1 MYDFLSV
8 VGLGC
13 EEMEQPLV
21 SGKNSV
27 EELYKIIREM
37 PAEQQSELINKILE
51 GSGLVV
57 IMSNGC
63 VTNNT
68 INVGGKCE
76 KLAEQIEA
84 IAVELR
90 NLKSV
95 RN

>member
-1 MYDFLSV
+1 
-8 VGLGC
+8 
-13 EEMEQPLV
+13 MEPLV
-21 SGKNSV
+21 SGGKNSV
-27 EELYKIIREM
+27 EEIYKIIREM

-68 INVGGKCE
+68 INVGGKYE

-84 IAVELR
+84 LAVEVR
-90 NLKSV
+90 NLKSSV

>member
-1 MYDFLSV
+1 
-8 VGLGC
+8 
-13 EEMEQPLV
+13 MEPVV
-21 SGKNSV
+21 SGKTSV
-27 EELYKIIREM
+27 EEIYKIIREM
-37 PAEQQSELINKILE
+37 PAEKQSELINKLLE

-68 INVGGKCE
+68 INIGGKCE

-84 IAVELR
+84 IALELR
-90 NLKSV
+90 TLKI

>member
-1 MYDFLSV
+1 
-8 VGLGC
+8 
-13 EEMEQPLV
+13 MEQPLV
-21 SGKNSV
+21 SGKTSV
-27 EELYKIIREM
+27 EEIYKLIREL
-37 PAEQQSELINKILE
+37 PAEKQSELINKILE

-68 INVGGKCE
+68 INVGGRYD

-90 NLKSV
+90 TLKSV

>member
-1 MYDFLSV
+1 
-8 VGLGC
+8 
-13 EEMEQPLV
+13 MEKPLV
-21 SGKNSV
+21 SGKTSV
-27 EELYKIIREM
+27 EEIYKLIREM
-37 PAEQQSELINKILE
+37 PAEQQSELISKILE

-68 INVGGKCE
+68 INIGGKYE

-84 IAVELR
+84 LAAELR
-90 NLKSV
+90 NLKSSV

>member
-1 MYDFLSV
+1 
-8 VGLGC
+8 
-13 EEMEQPLV
+13 MEPLV
-21 SGKNSV
+21 SGKNPV
-27 EELYKIIREM
+27 EEIYKIIREM

-63 VTNNT
+63 VTGNT

-76 KLAEQIEA
+76 KLAEQIEK

-90 NLKSV
+90 TLKSI

>member
-1 MYDFLSV
+1 
-8 VGLGC
+8 
-13 EEMEQPLV
+13 MEPLV
-21 SGKNSV
+21 SGSKNSV
-27 EELYKIIREM
+27 EEIYKIIREM
-37 PAEQQSELINKILE
+37 PAEKQSELINKILE

-63 VTNNT
+63 VTGNT

-90 NLKSV
+90 ALKGV

>member
-1 MYDFLSV
+1 
-8 VGLGC
+8 
-13 EEMEQPLV
+13 MEQPLV

-37 PAEQQSELINKILE
+37 PADKQSELINKILE

-68 INVGGKCE
+68 INIGGKCD
-76 KLAEQIEA
+76 KLADQIEE
-84 IAVELR
+84 IAAELR
-90 NLKSV
+90 NLKSSV

>member
-1 MYDFLSV
+1 
-8 VGLGC
+8 
-13 EEMEQPLV
+13 MEKPLV
-21 SGKNSV
+21 SGKTSV
-27 EELYKIIREM
+27 EEIYKLIREM
-37 PAEQQSELINKILE
+37 PAEQQSELISQILE

-68 INVGGKCE
+68 INIGGKYE

-84 IAVELR
+84 LAVELR
-90 NLKSV
+90 NLKSSV

>member
-1 MYDFLSV
+1 
-8 VGLGC
+8 
-13 EEMEQPLV
+13 MEPLV

-27 EELYKIIREM
+27 EEIYKLMEM
-37 PAEQQSELINKILE
+37 PAQKQSELINKILE

-63 VTNNT
+63 VTGNT
-68 INVGGKCE
+68 INVGGKYD

-84 IAVELR
+84 LAVELR
-90 NLKSV
+90 TLKSV

>member
-1 MYDFLSV
+1 
-8 VGLGC
+8 
-13 EEMEQPLV
+13 MEQPLV
-21 SGKNSV
+21 SGKASV
-27 EELYKIIREM
+27 EEIYKIIREM

-63 VTNNT
+63 VTGNT
-68 INVGGKCE
+68 INIGGKCE

-84 IAVELR
+84 LAAELR
-90 NLKSV
+90 NLKSSV

>member
-1 MYDFLSV
+1 
-8 VGLGC
+8 
-13 EEMEQPLV
+13 MEPVV

-27 EELYKIIREM
+27 EEIYKLIREL
-37 PAEQQSELINKILE
+37 PAEKQSELINKILE

-57 IMSNGC
+57 IMGNGC

-68 INVGGKCE
+68 INVGGRYD

-84 IAVELR
+84 IALELR
-90 NLKSV
+90 TLKSV

>member
-1 MYDFLSV
+1 
-8 VGLGC
+8 
-13 EEMEQPLV
+13 MEGSNLEIDSKV
-21 SGKNSV
+21 IGNNCV
-27 EELYKIIREM
+27 DEIYKIIREM
-37 PAEQQSELINKILE
+37 PAEEQSKLIQKMLE

-63 VTNNT
+63 VTGNT
-68 INVGGKCE
+68 INMSGKCE

-90 NLKSV
+90 ALKNV

>member
-1 MYDFLSV
+1 
-8 VGLGC
+8 
-13 EEMEQPLV
+13 MEQQPLV
-21 SGKNSV
+21 SSKNSV
-27 EELYKIIREM
+27 EEIYKLIREM

-57 IMSNGC
+57 IMNNGC

-84 IAVELR
+84 IAIQLR

-95 RN
+95 SN

>member
-1 MYDFLSV
+1 
-8 VGLGC
+8 
-13 EEMEQPLV
+13 
-21 SGKNSV
+21 V
-27 EELYKIIREM
+27 EEIYKLIREL
-37 PAEQQSELINKILE
+37 PAEKQSELINKILE

-68 INVGGKCE
+68 INVGGRYD

-90 NLKSV
+90 TLKSV

>member
-1 MYDFLSV
+1 
-8 VGLGC
+8 
-13 EEMEQPLV
+13 MEQPLV
-21 SGKNSV
+21 SGKTSV
-27 EELYKIIREM
+27 EEIYKIIREM

-63 VTNNT
+63 VTGNT
-68 INVGGKCE
+68 INIGGKCE

-84 IAVELR
+84 LAAELR
-90 NLKSV
+90 NLKSSA

>member
-1 MYDFLSV
+1 
-8 VGLGC
+8 
-13 EEMEQPLV
+13 MEPLV
-21 SGKNSV
+21 AGGKNSV
-27 EELYKIIREM
+27 EEIYKLIREM
-37 PAEQQSELINKILE
+37 PAEKQSELINKILE

-68 INVGGKCE
+68 INVGGKYE

-84 IAVELR
+84 LAVEIR
-90 NLKSV
+90 NLKSSV